1 MKAHYIPYNS
11 LNIFSKLI
19 EDYLK
24 ENKNLK
30 PYISS
35 FPSLD
40 SINHFSKIKLKNYSR
55 NNRSKLIEVLIKQ
68 YSKINSSKEVKNNLN
83 LLTKKNSVTITTGH
97 QLSLMTGPLYFIYKI
112 VSVIKLSIQLNSK
125 KTGNN
130 YIPVFWLASE
140 DHDFEEISSFYYKKK
155 NISWRQSQKGAV
167 GEITLEKLNCLRL
180 FIDEELGVSES
191 SKSIKKIIEESYLS
205 SRTLSEA
212 TFKLVNCLF
221 SNYGLIILDP
231 NSKTLKEIMIPFFKN
246 ELFDQGCN
254 KHVSIQ
260 IDKLGKDYDV
270 NYKSQVNPREINL
283 FYLKKGERKR
293 IIKTKDGFKLSN
305 SSKEFTSISMKK
317 ELFKHPQR
325 FSPNVLMRPLFQEII
340 LPNVSYIG
348 GSAEISYWLELKT
361 FFEYHKTP
369 FPILLVRDS
378 CLLVSSQISKK
389 LQNLNISFND
399 LFKGKDFI
407 EKNITVNRSK
417 INMDLQFLKSKL
429 ESQFK
434 YLEELVK
441 KTDFSFSGAVKAQRA
456 KQFKGIDKLEKRLL
470 KAQKKIFENDIK
482 NFMIIYNNLFPDE
495 KLQER
500 TENFFDYYDQI
511 GDNFIPELIENFNP
525 LNKSLTILE
534 FK

>member
-1 MKAHYIPYNS
+1 
-11 LNIFSKLI
+11 
-19 EDYLK
+19 
-24 ENKNLK
+24 
-30 PYISS
+30 
-35 FPSLD
+35 
-40 SINHFSKIKLKNYSR
+40 
-55 NNRSKLIEVLIKQ
+55 
-68 YSKINSSKEVKNNLN
+68 
-83 LLTKKNSVTITTGH
+83 
-97 QLSLMTGPLYFIYKI
+97 
-112 VSVIKLSIQLNSK
+112 
-125 KTGNN
+125 
-130 YIPVFWLASE
+130 
-140 DHDFEEISSFYYKKK
+140 
-155 NISWRQSQKGAV
+155 
-167 GEITLEKLNCLRL
+167 
-180 FIDEELGVSES
+180 
-191 SKSIKKIIEESYLS
+191 
-205 SRTLSEA
+205 
-212 TFKLVNCLF
+212 
-221 SNYGLIILDP
+221 
-231 NSKTLKEIMIPFFKN
+231 MIPFFKN

-260 IDKLGKDYDV
+260 INKLRKDYDN

-283 FYLKKGERKR
+283 FYLKKGERRR
-293 IIKTKDGFKLSN
+293 IIKTIDGFKLSN
-305 SSKEFTSISMKK
+305 SSKEFTSVSMEQ

-378 CLLVSSQISKK
+378 CLLLSSQISKK
-389 LQNLNISFND
+389 LQNLNISYID

-482 NFMIIYNNLFPDE
+482 NFMIIYENLFPNE